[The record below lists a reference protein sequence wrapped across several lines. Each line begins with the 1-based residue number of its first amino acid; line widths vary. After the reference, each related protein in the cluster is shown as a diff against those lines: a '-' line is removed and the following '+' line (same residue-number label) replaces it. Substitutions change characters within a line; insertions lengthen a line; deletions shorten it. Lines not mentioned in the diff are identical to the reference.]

1 MSREIRCAGSTN
13 CEFAF
18 TVHTIGATVRSKFV
32 AGLIGFNKVGSAP
45 RAGEVAELTVAVC
58 RARC

>member
-1 MSREIRCAGSTN
+1 VRQVATN

-32 AGLIGFNKVGSAP
+32 AGLIGFNKVGGAAASAKS
-45 RAGEVAELTVAVC
+45 RN
-58 RARC
+58 